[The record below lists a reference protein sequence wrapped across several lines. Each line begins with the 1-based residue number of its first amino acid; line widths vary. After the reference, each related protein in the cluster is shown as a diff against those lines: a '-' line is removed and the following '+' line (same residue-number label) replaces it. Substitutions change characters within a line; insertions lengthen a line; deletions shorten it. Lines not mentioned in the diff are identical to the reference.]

1 MKELNRFRQFL
12 TEGDKDHKHTYK
24 QIDPDGTAECTKCGL
39 RNSDPSKTG
48 EKVVK
53 ENKYDIED
61 PESPMYALEDNDQ
74 DVAILNNMTSKYG
87 KDVVLMWLS
96 SGEYGDQE
104 YFEEGKL
111 LKEES
116 IKDIENSWH
125 GVIEILYSKDDF
137 KKIMNAKKFE
147 DLEERE
153 QALIGRALKRW
164 ERESGKN
171 MNVADYFKAV
181 RNDLTTLSKN
191 L

>member
-1 MKELNRFRQFL
+1 MDNFN
-12 TEGDKDHKHTYK
+12 
-24 QIDPDGTAECTKCGL
+24 L
-39 RNSDPSKTG
+39 R
-48 EKVVK
+48 
-53 ENKYDIED
+53 KYL
-61 PESPMYALEDNDQ
+61 A
-74 DVAILNNMTSKYG
+74 
-87 KDVVLMWLS
+87 
-96 SGEYGDQE
+96 
-104 YFEEGKL
+104 EGKL

-164 ERESGKN
+164 EKESGKN

>member
-1 MKELNRFRQFL
+1 MKDFDL
-12 TEGDKDHKHTYK
+12 K
-24 QIDPDGTAECTKCGL
+24 
-39 RNSDPSKTG
+39 
-48 EKVVK
+48 
-53 ENKYDIED
+53 KY
-61 PESPMYALEDNDQ
+61 
-74 DVAILNNMTSKYG
+74 
-87 KDVVLMWLS
+87 LS
-96 SGEYGDQE
+96 
-104 YFEEGKL
+104 EGKL
-111 LKEES
+111 IKEES

-137 KKIMNAKKFE
+137 SKIMSAEKFE

-153 QALIGRALKRW
+153 QALIDRALKRW